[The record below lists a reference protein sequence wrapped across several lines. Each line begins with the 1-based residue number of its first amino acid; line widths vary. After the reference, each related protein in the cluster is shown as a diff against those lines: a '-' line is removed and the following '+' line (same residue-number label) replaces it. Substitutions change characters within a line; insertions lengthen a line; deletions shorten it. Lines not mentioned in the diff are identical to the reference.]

1 MTLNDNAV
9 TDVAEMLQRQLTLA
23 GGAVVELEE
32 TVQSDWGALPGD
44 LQLHI
49 LRDAARLGREVSC
62 AVRLV
67 SRSWKEAHASGCE
80 TMQMLQKKAAA
91 RVVAELE
98 AEALAAKE
106 KGPGYTV
113 GVNNNGP
120 LKRNKPRVTISMR
133 DGVRKKVVMEHG
145 GWVSVETVF
154 PGEGGH
160 PSTTIRI
167 APELKLAR
175 LGPERVRKLTPGAY
189 TREPVVF

>member
-1 MTLNDNAV
+1 MDTATLNDNAV

-80 TMQMLQKKAAA
+80 TAAKTA
-91 RVVAELE
+91 RVEAEFA

-175 LGPERVRKLTPGAY
+175 FGPERVRKLTPGAY